1 MSRVVVVG
9 AGIAGLAA
17 AYELHGAGAEVL
29 VLESERRAGGVIVSE
44 HPAPG
49 WVVEGGP
56 DSVLAADPV
65 VPALAAELG
74 VADRLVGQTA
84 TGSCL
89 WNGSTL
95 APLGEGEAAQLLGIE
110 VGTSDVAA
118 GFRTFAGGMEE
129 LVAALLDVVGAA
141 VRRRVGV
148 TSLHPEGTRYRLS
161 ATGGTSVAADGVVL
175 AIPAYH
181 AARLV
186 RGIDREVATA
196 LEEIHYWPSLTV
208 SLAYRQEQLG
218 RPLEGTGFVVQPGI
232 DLAKLPSRFR
242 QPLFGIAVA
251 LTRLAGVVGL
261 RRAGVVSA
269 LRACTYSSN
278 KFAGRAPAGHALL
291 RAFLLPVER
300 PDGVAHEG
308 LAAILGVTGEPLWTR
323 MHSRARGL
331 PRPAGDHAARLAT
344 IRERLARRA
353 PLALAGAGYEA
364 SSVSACVRS
373 GRAAGREILRR
384 LGG

>member
-1 MSRVVVVG
+1 MSQVVVVG

-17 AYELHGAGAEVL
+17 AYELHRAGAEVL
-29 VLESERRAGGVIVSE
+29 VLESEARAGGVIVSE

-56 DSVLAADPV
+56 DSVVAADPV
-65 VPALAAELG
+65 VPTLAAELG
-74 VADRLVGQTA
+74 VGDRLVGQTA
-84 TGSCL
+84 AGSSL
-89 WNGSTL
+89 WDGSTL
-95 APLGEGEAAQLLGIE
+95 APLSEGEAARLLGIE
-110 VGTSDVAA
+110 AGKSDLAA

-129 LVAALLDVVGAA
+129 LVAALLNVVGTA
-141 VRRRVGV
+141 VHYRVGV

-175 AIPAYH
+175 AIPAYQ

-186 RGIDREVATA
+186 RGIDREVAAA
-196 LEEIHYWPSLTV
+196 LEEIRYWPSLTV

-232 DLAKLPSRFR
+232 DLAKLPSRVR

-251 LTRLAGVVGL
+251 LTRL
-261 RRAGVVSA
+261 AGVVSA

-300 PDGVAHEG
+300 PEGVAHEG

-323 MHSRARGL
+323 VHSWPRGL
-331 PRPAGDHAARLAT
+331 PRPGGDHAARLAA
-344 IRERLARRA
+344 IRERLARHA

-364 SSVSACVRS
+364 PSVSACVRS

-384 LGG
+384 LAS